1 MFCEYQG
8 EFIEVVTWL
17 RSHSKL
23 KAEVRVEV
31 GLPNCGSSIYQ
42 LLYVCVS
49 HQRRAH

>member
-17 RSHSKL
+17 ISHSKL

-31 GLPNCGSSIYQ
+31 GLPICGSSIYQ

-49 HQRRAH
+49 HQHRAH